1 MVKVAEPLASLSSC
15 PSTTLHPCVPGEPA
29 SPWDQFAWYSTI
41 PAGSE
46 VGVGEDCLAEG
57 TVVCDGTVV
66 EDVAAE
72 QAPRAKSRNTT
83 RNARGMETRFKRRSE
98 ERRVGKECRSRRSRY
113 Q

>member
-15 PSTTLHPCVPGEPA
+15 PCTTFHPCVPGEPA

-72 QAPRAKSRNTT
+72 QAPSENSRSPTRNTKGT
-83 RNARGMETRFKRRSE
+83 EIGFKR
-98 ERRVGKECRSRRSRY
+98 EC
-113 Q
+113 